1 MVRET
6 LAPGVE
12 DLVTLCHA
20 QRGVVAL
27 AGAGGKKTAM
37 IALASRHAGRVG
49 LATTVHMP
57 SPGNPAWRLL
67 AGDEDFLLDRLP
79 GLPPGPPLTLSR
91 LYKPGVLG
99 GLDPQRIPELMRAG
113 GFDVLLIKA
122 DGARHR
128 FIKAP
133 AEREPVLPPTVDTL
147 VYVVSAHAFG
157 MPFGPE
163 VAHRPERLSAVT
175 GLEPGETITPAAVA
189 RLLASPAGARH
200 HLGSARLVVIL
211 NRVDTAERERLA
223 RETARLALERTPA
236 ISRILLACMGEAD
249 PVVDVLEGTGE
260 R

>member
-1 MVRET
+1 MIRERS
-6 LAPGVE
+6 APGAE
-12 DLVTLCHA
+12 DLVTLCCA

-27 AGAGGKKTAM
+27 AGAGGKKTSM
-37 IALASRHAGRVG
+37 IALATRHPGRVG

-57 SPGNPAWRLL
+57 SPGDPTWRLL
-67 AGDEDFLLDRLP
+67 AGDEDFLLDRLR

-91 LYKPGVLG
+91 LYKPGILG
-99 GLDPQRIPELMRAG
+99 GLDPQRIPELMRTG
-113 GFDVLLIKA
+113 GFDVLLIKV

-133 AEREPVLPPTVDTL
+133 AEREPVLPPAVDTL
-147 VYVVSAHAFG
+147 LYVVSAHAFG
-157 MPFGPE
+157 LPFGPE
-163 VAHRPERLSAVT
+163 VAHRAERLGAVT
-175 GLEPGETITPAAVA
+175 GLEPGETITPEAVA
-189 RLLASPAGARH
+189 RLLASPAGARQ

-236 ISRILLACMGEAD
+236 IRRILLACMGEAD

>member
-1 MVRET
+1 MTRGT
-6 LAPGVE
+6 SAHGVV
-12 DLVTLCHA
+12 DLVALCHA

-27 AGAGGKKTAM
+27 VGAGGKKTAM
-37 IALASRHAGRVG
+37 IALASRHTGRVG
-49 LATTVHMP
+49 LATTVRMP
-57 SPGNPAWRLL
+57 SPGDPAWRLL
-67 AGDEDFLLDRLP
+67 AGDEDFLLNRLQ

-91 LYKPGVLG
+91 LYKPGILG
-99 GLDPQRIPELMRAG
+99 GLDPKRIPELMRAG

-133 AEREPVLPPTVDTL
+133 AEYEPVLPPTVDTL

-157 MPFGPE
+157 APFGPE
-163 VAHRPERLSAVT
+163 IVHRPERLSAVT
-175 GLEPGETITPAAVA
+175 GLEPGETITPEAVA
-189 RLLASPAGARH
+189 RLLSSPAGARQ
-200 HLGSARLVVIL
+200 HLGNARLVVIL

-249 PVVDVLEGTGE
+249 PVVDVLEGIG
-260 R
+260 